1 MVLSDNGDHPMTKLS
16 DTQLVILSAAAQ
28 RDDLSVLP
36 LPDSLMLK
44 GGALNKVMDSLRNRG
59 LIRVLGGDGGPERV
73 VITSEGM
80 AAIGVEA
87 DDDEAPTAA
96 DTAPTSAETDSA
108 AAAPAPASETNGATK
123 QAKAGPARG
132 KGKKARATPRATSEP
147 EAVGEPSPKP
157 TPRAGTK
164 QALMIDLLRRPEGAT
179 VEQIAAA
186 TGWQHHTIRGAISGA
201 LKKKLG
207 LTVEAT
213 RTREVGPNKTGAKGS
228 STVYRI
234 TGSSPVAG

>member
-1 MVLSDNGDHPMTKLS
+1 
-16 DTQLVILSAAAQ
+16 
-28 RDDLSVLP
+28 
-36 LPDSLMLK
+36 
-44 GGALNKVMDSLRNRG
+44 MDSLRNRG
-59 LIRVLGGDGGPERV
+59 LIRVLGGDGGPERA

-87 DDDEAPTAA
+87 DDQEAPAAA
-96 DTAPTSAETDSA
+96 DTAPTSAEADGA
-108 AAAPAPASETNGATK
+108 ADAPAPANEANGAATP
-123 QAKAGPARG
+123 AKSKPARG
-132 KGKKARATPRATSEP
+132 KGKAKARRAAPAISE
-147 EAVGEPSPKP
+147 GTPKP
-157 TPRAGTK
+157 TPRTGTK
-164 QALMIDLLRRPEGAT
+164 QAQMIELLKRPEGAT

-234 TGSSPVAG
+234 TGSGPTAS

>member
-1 MVLSDNGDHPMTKLS
+1 MT
-16 DTQLVILSAAAQ
+16 
-28 RDDLSVLP
+28 
-36 LPDSLMLK
+36 
-44 GGALNKVMDSLRNRG
+44 
-59 LIRVLGGDGGPERV
+59 
-73 VITSEGM
+73 
-80 AAIGVEA
+80 AIGVEA
-87 DDDEAPTAA
+87 EGDEAPAGGTEA
-96 DTAPTSAETDSA
+96 DTGATSAESDAPAVEAPAPTTEADGTA
-108 AAAPAPASETNGATK
+108 TLPKRKGTRKAKAKAAPA
-123 QAKAGPARG
+123 AG
-132 KGKKARATPRATSEP
+132 EP
-147 EAVGEPSPKP
+147 EAAPAGVPTAKP

-164 QALMIDLLRRPEGAT
+164 QALMIDLLKRPEGAT

-234 TGSSPVAG
+234 VA

>member
-1 MVLSDNGDHPMTKLS
+1 MTRLS

-28 RDDLSVLP
+28 RADLSVLP
-36 LPDSLMLK
+36 LPDSLTLK
-44 GGALNKVMDSLRNRG
+44 GGALNKVMDSLRKRG
-59 LIRVLGGDGGPERV
+59 LIRVLDGDGGPERV

-87 DDDEAPTAA
+87 DDNEAPAA
-96 DTAPTSAETDSA
+96 DTAPTAAEAESPVE
-108 AAAPAPASETNGATK
+108 APAPAGEANGAK
-123 QAKAGPARG
+123 KRAKAGRAKRKANAEPA
-132 KGKKARATPRATSEP
+132 ATGSEGDAP
-147 EAVGEPSPKP
+147 PTAKP
-157 TPRAGTK
+157 TPRTGTK
-164 QALMIDLLRRPEGAT
+164 QAQMIELLKRPEGAT

-234 TGSSPVAG
+234 VA